1 MPISSASKLAN
12 AFGRVGLWFGCLLLS
27 VALFSLLF
35 NLVFN
40 GTPFQAGVFNW
51 AGAVFLVFRITMKF
65 ALPVWCLC
73 LPFVIALKDAEEG
86 RMRTILVSGILIGPA
101 ALGLWCFMLQL
112 RGGDTTKIWL
122 GDPLIGLGGIS
133 GMIYALIVGFLTTS
147 FYVVAL
153 KVLHRPAGPKPTSC
167 C

>member
-1 MPISSASKLAN
+1 MCWGALAY
-12 AFGRVGLWFGCLLLS
+12 GCLLLS

-40 GTPFQAGVFNW
+40 RAAFPGDVFNRS
-51 AGAVFLVFRITMKF
+51 GAFFLVFRITMKF

-122 GDPLIGLGGIS
+122 GDPLIGIGGFS
-133 GMIYALIVGFLTTS
+133 GMIFALIVGFLTTS
-147 FYVVAL
+147 FYVMAL
-153 KVLHRPAGPKPTSC
+153 KVLYRPVGPKLTSC